1 MKITIILGS
10 IIALFFSACSNN
22 SIEEEKLKLEQ
33 EKLKLEQEKLKLEK
47 KNNQNS
53 ANQNEATDAPK
64 GTTKNAAKI
73 TGGSVHLRRDHST
86 TAGSLG
92 LIGGGE
98 IVEIIDQYAPEGNYS
113 EAILKTPV
121 KFYYENSSAVA
132 FTLVRG
138 KAVQV
143 VGEIDDVYRISFVDD
158 RTRKTGYATIDPSN
172 LEFISGELWYF
183 VSTSSGKKGWVFGK
197 YVQRL

>member
-1 MKITIILGS
+1 MKFAINLICFNI
-10 IIALFFSACSNN
+10 LFFYSCSDN
-22 SIEEEKLKLEQ
+22 SIEAEKLKLEREKLKLEQ
-33 EKLKLEQEKLKLEK
+33 EKLNLEK
-47 KNNQNS
+47 TKDQGITKNS
-53 ANQNEATDAPK
+53 ESTDSPK
-64 GTTKNAAKI
+64 RTAKNAAKI

-132 FTLVRG
+132 FTLVKG

-158 RTRKTGYATIDPSN
+158 RTRKTGYATIEPNN
-172 LEFISGELWYF
+172 LEFISGELWYY

-197 YVQRL
+197 YVERL